1 MVPRLP
7 LTLAVVTAVAL
18 AAAPAAAKDG
28 AGGRWPQF
36 RGPGGSGIADGPHT
50 VPWEFG
56 PSLNLLWTAAL
67 PAGHS
72 SPVVWDDRVFLT
84 GYLEGEKRLETLC
97 LDRRTG
103 RILWRRS
110 VTAAQ
115 IEESHALNN
124 PAASTPVTDGTLVF
138 SYFGSYGLVAYDFE
152 GTERWTRPLPMA
164 KNIFDQGTGTSPIL
178 AGDRLILDVHLNEES
193 YLLAVR
199 SVDGRDV
206 WKIPKPEAHGGWTT
220 PLTWNEGPDALVGV
234 LNPGRFTAH
243 DLADGRPRWWM
254 SGLPAGTCATP
265 VAGEGSLYLSA
276 SGVQGEADNV
286 TLPPTFDEILRH
298 DANQDGRIALDE
310 IPETLLVTDRRATG
324 GTGNLPL
331 RHWLPFFSGGDPD
344 PTKPRSETPPGVFDR
359 AAWDKALRASTE
371 FLEGPLMQS
380 RVLAVRT
387 GGRGDVTASHVLWSD
402 SRGIP
407 EVPSPLLYRGH
418 VYQVKNGGIVLCRD
432 AKTGARVFQARL
444 GAPGGYYAS
453 PIAANGRVYTASDA
467 GVVVVLEAGDAL
479 RVLARNDLG
488 EPILATPAVAD
499 GILYV
504 RTTKQ
509 LYAFGSAPAPAR

>member
-1 MVPRLP
+1 MARLLP
-7 LTLAVVTAVAL
+7 LTLALLTAAAS
-18 AAAPAAAKDG
+18 AAAPAAAADG
-28 AGGRWPQF
+28 AVSRWPQF
-36 RGPGGSGIADGPHT
+36 RGPGGSGIADGKHA

-56 PSLNLLWTAAL
+56 LSQNLLWTAAL

-72 SPVVWDDRVFLT
+72 SPVVWGDRIFLT
-84 GYLEGEKRLETLC
+84 GFLEGENRLETLC
-97 LDRRTG
+97 LDRGSG
-103 RILWRRS
+103 RILWRKS

-115 IEESHALNN
+115 IEKSHALNN
-124 PAASTPVTDGTLVF
+124 PAAPTPVTDGTRVF

-152 GTERWTRPLPMA
+152 GRERWTRPLPMA

-178 AGDRLILDVHLNEES
+178 AGDRLILDVHLEKES
-193 YLLAVR
+193 YLLAVHG
-199 SVDGRDV
+199 VDGRDV
-206 WKIPKPEAHGGWTT
+206 WKIPKPEAHGGWAT
-220 PLTWNEGPDALVGV
+220 PLTWTEGPDALVGV

-243 DLADGRPRWWM
+243 DLADGRPRWWLG
-254 SGLPAGTCATP
+254 GLPPQTCATP

-276 SGVQGEADNV
+276 SGMQGEAENV

-298 DANQDGRIALDE
+298 DANRDGRIALDE
-310 IPETLLVTDRRATG
+310 IPETLLVTDRRASG
-324 GTGNLPL
+324 GVGNLPL
-331 RHWLPFFSGGDPD
+331 RRWLPFFSKGDAD
-344 PTKPRSETPPGVFDR
+344 PTKPRSETSPTTWDR

-387 GGRGDVTASHVLWSD
+387 GGRGDVTDSHVEWSD
-402 SRGIP
+402 ARGVP
-407 EVPSPLLYRGH
+407 EVPSPLLYRGL

-453 PIAANGRVYTASDA
+453 PIAANGRVYAASDT
-467 GVVVVLEAGDAL
+467 GVVVVFEAGDAL

-504 RTTKQ
+504 RTTSH
-509 LYAFGSAPAPAR
+509 LYAFGSAPPPAR